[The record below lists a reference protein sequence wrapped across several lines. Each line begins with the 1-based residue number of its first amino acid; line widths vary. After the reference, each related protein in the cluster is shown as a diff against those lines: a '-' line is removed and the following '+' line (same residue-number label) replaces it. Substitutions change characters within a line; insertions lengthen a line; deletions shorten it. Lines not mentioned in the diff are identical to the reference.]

1 MSSQEKLLKSLKKD
15 IRSLLT
21 SAKEGLTPLQLQRE
35 YSSMI
40 GSPLPLCTLGYRTI
54 MELILDMPDVVNVQY
69 CADGS
74 VVLTAIADETTKG
87 IAGLVARQKSNP
99 KAKSAMRRARVE
111 FVSSQ
116 PFLPRRGKVPPV
128 LPASAKCELKELLSD
143 SPVLLSNFERAF
155 LKRFGRAFQ
164 FMRYGFYSMLEVLST
179 ISDIVEVQQTRAGS
193 LLKLRTC
200 LAPDKTK
207 KGNPEPN
214 KASKVV
220 KLQNS
225 AALERPKSDASPAPP
240 TSKFQTASVSTGHN
254 EVSSTPNQLKPD
266 VAPDSPKPKKTS
278 AGPSLQTA
286 LVSAE
291 PNEVSLTPN
300 QPNLDASRDS
310 AEPKESSP
318 GLPFKAILASPESKL
333 EAFPTPSKPK
343 LESTPN
349 STGPILGASPAPN
362 KPTPEATPDSIRFK
376 KISPELTPE
385 TAPSLQPFVS
395 PDPQVVETSKPNPE
409 AFLTP
414 TSSKFKISLIFTGA
428 KHQTSSDSTVLTSCP
443 SGESLKLPLKPS
455 DAATNFDS
463 KLSAVSWNGTF
474 KKLEEEI
481 KAKLVEKGVG
491 GTLDPELKEKIR
503 FLAAQNPRGLLV
515 SRLLTEFKAVFE
527 EEVQLKEL
535 GFQSTV
541 ELVEALSDI
550 LWVLQPEGCQDCL
563 VFDRET
569 LQKKNLEKG
578 SPSWGFSSSPD
589 LSIQNY
595 YSGWDFP
602 LQDYTAKT
610 ENPWEQINTELKVIT
625 KPLEQVKELL
635 LCPVTSESEI
645 PPDAMREGFL
655 CRVPEMEENTLVGV
669 FVENVLSP
677 IQFYVRFYS
686 KDTSEMLEDLMIEL
700 RRCYSNEEV
709 SERYL
714 MPESYICPGQV
725 CCVKAPGD
733 VWWYRVIIN
742 QVLSKQEVEV
752 YYADFGDLGTV
763 DQSCLKFLKCCYSKL
778 PAQAVPSSLAYIKPV
793 KGVWST
799 AAITW
804 FQTLCGS
811 KPLVG
816 LVSEYVK
823 GVLYLFLCDTSTD
836 DDVYIHDILIKQEHA
851 LLHHTNNSKDFE
863 QYNLAAKY
871 LKWRSVLEEEYNE
884 PEAFG
889 QTQDFLNGGQSERRD
904 GPYSTP
910 AVEKVDKEPVQRL
923 EKNDTSAP

>member
-207 KGNPEPN
+207 KVN
-214 KASKVV
+214 
-220 KLQNS
+220 L
-225 AALERPKSDASPAPP
+225 
-240 TSKFQTASVSTGHN
+240 
-254 EVSSTPNQLKPD
+254 LKNFLLL
-266 VAPDSPKPKKTS
+266 SHSPKKTS

-310 AEPKESSP
+310 AEPK
-318 GLPFKAILASPESKL
+318 LL
-333 EAFPTPSKPK
+333 
-343 LESTPN
+343 
-349 STGPILGASPAPN
+349 
-362 KPTPEATPDSIRFK
+362 
-376 KISPELTPE
+376 
-385 TAPSLQPFVS
+385 
-395 PDPQVVETSKPNPE
+395 
-409 AFLTP
+409 
-414 TSSKFKISLIFTGA
+414 
-428 KHQTSSDSTVLTSCP
+428 
-443 SGESLKLPLKPS
+443 
-455 DAATNFDS
+455 
-463 KLSAVSWNGTF
+463 
-474 KKLEEEI
+474 KLEEEI

-491 GTLDPELKEKIR
+491 GTLDPELKEKSLNK
-503 FLAAQNPRGLLV
+503 LAAQNPRGLLV

-625 KPLEQVKELL
+625 KPLEQSLQVKELL

-851 LLHHTNNSKDFE
+851 
-863 QYNLAAKY
+863 
-871 LKWRSVLEEEYNE
+871 
-884 PEAFG
+884 
-889 QTQDFLNGGQSERRD
+889 
-904 GPYSTP
+904 
-910 AVEKVDKEPVQRL
+910 
-923 EKNDTSAP
+923 